1 MRPLR
6 ARATVP
12 LTVVAIVIAL
22 SGCASGPAAT
32 STEPTSTQTSP
43 TPEPTCVVPA
53 QPGVEPPPG
62 CTTYDPEVN
71 MNANEMYRERLDIS
85 DAAQA
90 AGGDAAGRG
99 TAELEKLRASGSE
112 VTADAVR
119 SALADAGLSA
129 DGIQTREEGGSVLFG
144 ATFSSP
150 GDDMASCV
158 YGSVSAGSVS
168 VEVGGLI
175 MDGGCL
181 PAQ

>member
-6 ARATVP
+6 ARATVS

-32 STEPTSTQTSP
+32 STETTSTQTTP
-43 TPEPTCVVPA
+43 TPEPTCAVPA
-53 QPGVEPPPG
+53 QPGVEPPAG
-62 CTTYDPEVN
+62 CVAYDPEAN
-71 MNANEMYRERLDIS
+71 MHANDMYRERLDIS
-85 DAAQA
+85 DAARA
-90 AGGDAAGRG
+90 TGDALAQPA

-112 VTADAVR
+112 ITAEAVR
-119 SALADAGLSA
+119 SALTAAGLTSS
-129 DGIQTREEGGSVLFG
+129 GIQTRADGGWVLFG
-144 ATFSSP
+144 ATYSS
-150 GDDMASCV
+150 GESTASCV
-158 YGSVSAGSVS
+158 YGSVNADSVT

>member
-1 MRPLR
+1 MRPLP
-6 ARATVP
+6 ARAALP
-12 LTVVAIVIAL
+12 LALVAAVLAL
-22 SGCASGPAAT
+22 SGCAPAAT
-32 STEPTSTQTSP
+32 SADPAT
-43 TPEPTCVVPA
+43 TPEPTCVLPA

-62 CTTYDPEVN
+62 CTTYDPEAN

-90 AGGDAAGRG
+90 AGGDAAGRA

-150 GDDMASCV
+150 ADDMASCV

>member
-1 MRPLR
+1 MRPLP
-6 ARATVP
+6 ARAALP
-12 LTVVAIVIAL
+12 LALVAAVLAL

-32 STEPTSTQTSP
+32 SADPAA
-43 TPEPTCVVPA
+43 TPEPTCVLPA

-62 CTTYDPEVN
+62 CTTYDPEAN

-90 AGGDAAGRG
+90 AGGDAAGRA
-99 TAELEKLRASGSE
+99 TAELERLRASGSE

-150 GDDMASCV
+150 GDEMASCV
-158 YGSVSAGSVS
+158 YGSASAGSVS